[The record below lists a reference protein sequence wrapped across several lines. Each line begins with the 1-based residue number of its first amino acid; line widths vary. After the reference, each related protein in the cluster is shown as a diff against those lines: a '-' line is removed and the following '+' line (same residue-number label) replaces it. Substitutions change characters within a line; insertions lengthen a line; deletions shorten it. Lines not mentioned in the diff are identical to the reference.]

1 MNNTNF
7 DNFETRIGIF
17 NETFPPLPA
26 FIHIRTLP
34 WEDNP
39 LKKIP
44 ITAAALGIS
53 LLMTSA
59 PGTLA
64 AVSTTK
70 ATTPKSTTSTKK
82 AVVHTLAN
90 LSPVKIT
97 AKSTVRLTDVNILT
111 LSDESILTY
120 TLTIQNNDSK
130 TMDLLDYWSKV
141 KTVSGTTYSTSL
153 MSKDKDKKKL
163 SAGSSTTMT
172 YMARVA
178 KHLKPE
184 NLVFQVIKWD
194 FSQSGYEALK
204 GQFKIPAGYLTSTP
218 SDQSKT
224 LRITDTPVKAQVGQ
238 VASFTSGDYNY
249 VSVSLNMTNI
259 GYKLFEDPKMK
270 FVIRTSTGAS
280 YPMTAD
286 PTSTDYKIQPQ
297 DVKTLN
303 LVAQI
308 PKTIKLE
315 KMELQIALDDE
326 TAKLSLPIATMQ
338 LPSISNNQMAVA
350 PNVEKFIQVSNG
362 KIAVKVASA
371 IVNKNFDEHSLS
383 IRFGFR
389 NTSGTTLTL
398 PKYQFELQTSDGY
411 RLPINTL
418 ALDNLTLQPLE
429 ERFVTLP
436 VTVPANVSVA
446 NPRLFMNLPSAAEST
461 ENISYP
467 VAFFS
472 VPEAMPVENMIG
484 TKQFVQTKNGILGV
498 TMSSLQRLPWSDGD
512 LVSAKITIDNAN
524 FKTTQLPGLSGLIQV
539 DSAKLSSDTK
549 VIVTQTAGLLGAGM
563 STDVYVTAKVP
574 SYLDF
579 SQVQIS
585 LLEKFGEGSSE
596 WVQFSNTGSIPE
608 PATVAKGQVYEI
620 ETLGRQQDVRVMRS
634 FLYTGQSSDLVYAEL
649 EVINQE
655 DHQIDLSQFAGVF
668 QTSGGQTYK
677 ATASQIDTSAGP
689 EEKSVV
695 ALWAKVPKRITTTN
709 MKLIVGEGVTDD
721 KLTPIKGEIN
731 GYVNAAALE
740 LGLSTPGSQTNLSNL
755 DLFPYTLSV
764 KSVKATLSGRSINI
778 NFDYNLTRNMD
789 YAIGEFGHKFLFEA
803 VDSSGR
809 VFEKEFTPETDLRIT
824 NGGSAGFSFD
834 DAVFEDRKAGSL
846 TLNVYDLF
854 QGQKIKLGTQSF
866 YYFSDSVN

>member
-1 MNNTNF
+1 M
-7 DNFETRIGIF
+7 
-17 NETFPPLPA
+17 
-26 FIHIRTLP
+26 
-34 WEDNP
+34 
-39 LKKIP
+39 KKIP
-44 ITAAALGIS
+44 ITAAAIGLS
-53 LLMTSA
+53 LLLTSTSGA
-59 PGTLA
+59 MA
-64 AVSTTK
+64 ASTTPK
-70 ATTPKSTTSTKK
+70 ATTKTTTNTRET
-82 AVVHTLAN
+82 AVHTLAN

-224 LRITDTPVKAQVGQ
+224 LRITDTPVKAQVSQ
-238 VASFTSGDYNY
+238 VASFTSGDYNN

-259 GYKLFEDPKMK
+259 GYKLFEDPKLK

-286 PTSTDYKIQPQ
+286 PTSADYKIQPQ

-315 KMELQIALDDE
+315 KMELQLAIDDE

-338 LPSISNNQMAVA
+338 LPSISNNQLAVA
-350 PNVEKFIQVSNG
+350 PNVEKFIPVSNG
-362 KIAVKVASA
+362 KIAVKVTSA
-371 IVNKNFDEHSLS
+371 VVNKNFDEHALS

-418 ALDNLTLQPLE
+418 ALENVTLQPLE
-429 ERFVTLP
+429 ERFITLP
-436 VTVPANVSVA
+436 VTIPANVSVES
-446 NPRLFMNLPSAAEST
+446 PRLFMNLPSAAEST
-461 ENISYP
+461 DNISYP

-472 VPEAMPVENMIG
+472 VPEAKPVENMVG

-498 TMSSLQRLPWSDGD
+498 TLTSLQRLPWSDGD
-512 LVSAKITIDNAN
+512 LVTAKITIDNSN
-524 FKTTQLPGLSGLIQV
+524 FKTTQLPQLTGLIQV
-539 DSAKLSSDTK
+539 DTAKLSSDTK
-549 VIVTQTAGLLGAGM
+549 LIVTQTAGLLGAGM
-563 STDVYVTAKVP
+563 STDVYVSAKVP

-579 SQVQIS
+579 SQVQVS

-596 WVQFSNTGSIPE
+596 WVQFSNTGTIPE
-608 PATVAKGQVYEI
+608 AATIARGQNYEI
-620 ETLGRQQDVRVMRS
+620 NTLGREQNVRVMRS
-634 FLYTGQSSDLVYAEL
+634 YLYTGLSSDLVYAEL
-649 EVINQE
+649 EVSNKE
-655 DHQIDLSQFAGVF
+655 DHQIDLSQYAGVF
-668 QTSGGQTYK
+668 QTSRGQTYK
-677 ATASQIDTSAGP
+677 ASVSQIDTSAGP

-695 ALWAKVPKRITTTN
+695 ALWAKIPKRTTTTN
-709 MKLIVGEGVTDD
+709 MKLIVGEGISDD
-721 KLTPIKGEIN
+721 KLTPVKGEVN

-740 LGLSTPGSQTNLSNL
+740 LGVFTPTAKTNFNNL
-755 DLFPYTLSV
+755 DLFPYTLTV
-764 KSVKATLSGRSINI
+764 KSASATLNGSRSVNL
-778 NFDYNLTRNMD
+778 NFDYDMSRNMD
-789 YAIGEFGHKFLFEA
+789 YGIGEFEHKFLFEV

-809 VFEKEFTPETDLRIT
+809 TFEKEFTPETDLRIT
-824 NGGSAGFSFD
+824 SGGSTGFSFD
-834 DAVFEDRKAGSL
+834 DAVFEDRTYGFY
-846 TLNVYDLF
+846 TLNIYDLF
-854 QGQKIKLGTQSF
+854 QGQKLKLGSQAF
-866 YYFSDSVN
+866 YYHSNVSK

>member
-1 MNNTNF
+1 M
-7 DNFETRIGIF
+7 
-17 NETFPPLPA
+17 
-26 FIHIRTLP
+26 
-34 WEDNP
+34 
-39 LKKIP
+39 KKIP

-53 LLMTSA
+53 LLVTSMPVA
-59 PGTLA
+59 MATA
-64 AVSTTK
+64 STTK
-70 ATTPKSTTSTKK
+70 SATTGAKTSTGTKK
-82 AVVHTLAN
+82 PVVHTLAN

-141 KTVSGTTYSTSL
+141 KTISGTTYSTTL

-172 YMARVA
+172 YTARIA

-218 SDQSKT
+218 SNQSKS
-224 LRITDTPVKAQVGQ
+224 LRIADTPVKAQVGQ
-238 VASFTSGDYNY
+238 VASFISGDYNY

-259 GYKLFEDPKMK
+259 GYKLFEDPKLK

-297 DVKTLN
+297 DMKTLN

-308 PKTIKLE
+308 PKSIKLGN
-315 KMELQIALDDE
+315 MELQLAQDDE

-338 LPSISNNQMAVA
+338 LPGINNNQMAVA
-350 PNVEKFIQVSNG
+350 PNVEKFISINNG
-362 KIAVKVASA
+362 KIAVQVTNAV
-371 IVNKNFDEHSLS
+371 VNKNFDEHALS

-411 RLPINTL
+411 RLPISTL
-418 ALDNLTLQPLE
+418 AMDNLTLQPLE
-429 ERFVTLP
+429 ERFITLP
-436 VTVPANVSVA
+436 VTVPANVSVEK
-446 NPRLFMNLPSAAEST
+446 PRLFMNLPSAAEST

-472 VPEAMPVENMIG
+472 VPEAKPVENMIG

-498 TMSSLQRLPWSDGD
+498 TLSSLQRLPWSDGD
-512 LVSAKITIDNAN
+512 LVSAKVTIDNFN
-524 FKTTQLPGLSGLIQV
+524 FKTTQLPQFAGLIQV
-539 DSAKLSSDTK
+539 DTAKLSSDTK
-549 VIVTQTAGLLGAGM
+549 VITTQTAGLLGAGM

-574 SYLDF
+574 GYIDF
-579 SQVQIS
+579 NQVQIL

-596 WVQFSNTGSIPE
+596 WVQFSNTGAIPE
-608 PATVAKGQVYEI
+608 PVTVDRGQVYEI
-620 ETLGRQQDVRVMRS
+620 DTLGRQQDVRVMRS
-634 FLYTGQSSDLVYAEL
+634 FLYNGQSSDLVYTEL
-649 EVINQE
+649 EVRNQE
-655 DHQIDLSQFAGVF
+655 EHQIDLSQFAGVF
-668 QTSGGQTYK
+668 QTKDGQTYK
-677 ATASQIDTSAGP
+677 ASASQIDTSAGP
-689 EEKSVV
+689 DEKSVV
-695 ALWAKVPKRITTTN
+695 AMWAKIPKRTTTTD
-709 MKLIVGEGVTDD
+709 MKLIVGEGITDE
-721 KLTPIKGEIN
+721 KITPIKGEPT
-731 GYVNAAALE
+731 GYVNAAAMV
-740 LGLSTPGSQTNLSNL
+740 LGVSSPSVRGNLTDL
-755 DLFPYTLSV
+755 DLFPYTLTI
-764 KSVKATLSGRSINI
+764 KNVKASLNGSTSVNLS
-778 NFDYNLTRNMD
+778 FDYNQNRNMD
-789 YAIGEFGHKFLFEA
+789 YSIGEFGHKYLFEV
-803 VDSSGR
+803 VDSTGR
-809 VFEKEFTPETDLRIT
+809 TFEKEFSPEADLRIV
-824 NGGSAGFSFD
+824 NGGTASFSFD
-834 DAVFEDRKAGSL
+834 DAVFEGRKSGNF

-854 QGQKIKLGTQSF
+854 QGQKAKLGGQSF
-866 YYFSDSVN
+866 YYYSSFVE

>member
-1 MNNTNF
+1 MK
-7 DNFETRIGIF
+7 R
-17 NETFPPLPA
+17 
-26 FIHIRTLP
+26 
-34 WEDNP
+34 
-39 LKKIP
+39 IP

-59 PGTLA
+59 PGAMA
-64 AVSTTK
+64 AASTTK
-70 ATTPKSTTSTKK
+70 AATTATKTTASTKK
-82 AVVHTLAN
+82 PVLHTLAN

-163 SAGSSTTMT
+163 SAGSSTTIT
-172 YMARVA
+172 YVARIA

-194 FSQSGYEALK
+194 FSQAGYEALK

-224 LRITDTPVKAQVGQ
+224 LRITDTPVKAQVKQ
-238 VASFTSGDYNY
+238 VASFVSGDYNY
-249 VSVSLNMTNI
+249 VSVSLDMTNI
-259 GYKLFEDPKMK
+259 GYKLFEDPKFK
-270 FVIRTSTGAS
+270 FMIRTSTGAS
-280 YPMTAD
+280 YPMSGD
-286 PTSTDYKIQPQ
+286 PTSSDYKIQPQ

-308 PKTIKLE
+308 PKTIKLAN
-315 KMELQIALDDE
+315 MELQLALDDE
-326 TAKLSLPIATMQ
+326 TAKVTLPIATMQ
-338 LPSISNNQMAVA
+338 LPNISNTSLAVE
-350 PNVEKFIQVSNG
+350 PNVEKYIPVTNG
-362 KIAVKVASA
+362 KISVKVASA
-371 IVNKNFDEHSLS
+371 VVNKNFDEHSLS

-389 NTSGTTLTL
+389 NTSGTTFTL

-411 RLPINTL
+411 RLPISAP

-429 ERFVTLP
+429 ERFITLP
-436 VTVPANVSVA
+436 VIVPANVSIE

-467 VAFFS
+467 VAFFT
-472 VPEAMPVENMIG
+472 VPEAKAVENMIG

-498 TMSSLQRLPWSDGD
+498 TLASLQRLPWSDGD
-512 LVSAKITIDNAN
+512 LVTAKITIDNSN
-524 FKTTQLPGLSGLIQV
+524 FKTTQLPELGGLVQI
-539 DSAKLSSDTK
+539 DSAKLTTDTK
-549 VIVTQTAGLLGAGM
+549 VIVTQTAGLLGAAM

-585 LLEKFGEGSSE
+585 LLEKFGENSSE

-608 PATVAKGQVYEI
+608 PATVAKGQVYAI
-620 ETLGRQQDVRVMRS
+620 DTLGRQQDVSVKRS

-649 EVINQE
+649 EVSNQE

-668 QTSGGQTYK
+668 KTSNGQTYK
-677 ATASQIDTSAGP
+677 ASVSQIDTSAGP
-689 EEKSVV
+689 QEKNIV
-695 ALWAKVPKRITTTN
+695 ALWAKIPKRTTMTD
-709 MKLIVGEGVTDD
+709 MKLIVGEGTTDD
-721 KLTPIKGEIN
+721 KLTPVKGEVN

-740 LGLSTPGSQTNLSNL
+740 LGLSTPSIKTNLSSL
-755 DLFPYTLSV
+755 DLFPYTLTV
-764 KSVKATLSGRSINI
+764 KSVKASLSGTRSVSL
-778 NFDYNLTRNMD
+778 NFDYDLNRNMD
-789 YAIGEFGHKFLFEA
+789 YGIGEFGHKFLFEV

-834 DAVFEDRKAGSL
+834 DAVFEERKAGSF

-854 QGQKIKLGTQSF
+854 QGQKVKLGSQGF
-866 YYFSDSVN
+866 YYYSDVIN